1 MSSTEAT
8 EGAEAAEKSCHH
20 RATEFTEGLVFFAG
34 THVYIE
40 LHAASA
46 FSFLDGAS
54 LPEALVERAAALG
67 YPAMA
72 LLERDGVYG
81 APRFHQAAKRAGL
94 KAIVGAELTLAEPG
108 PFDSRVIGGGAQAR
122 RPVAGG
128 TIVRLPVLV
137 ESRDGYRN
145 LCRLIT
151 RMKLGPSIRSGR
163 PGHAEGGAAKGE
175 GSLTLEDL
183 DGQVGGLVA
192 LVGRA
197 ALAGRRFGVGGLV
210 DRLVGIFGTSSLRI
224 EIQRHLLRD
233 EEADNQA
240 LRDLASA
247 FHVPIVATNGV
258 RFATPADRPLYD
270 VLTCIR
276 HKTTLERAGRRLSWN
291 AERYLKS
298 PDAMARLFA
307 DLPDAIAGT
316 RELADR
322 LTYTMADL
330 GYRFPEYPVP
340 AGETMASF
348 LRKIT
353 QVGAHER
360 YRPYHDRARRQVE
373 RELALIEKLDLAGY
387 FLIVWDIV
395 NFCRQQDILVQGR
408 GSAAN
413 SAVCYSLGITAVDP
427 VGMDL
432 LFERFLSEER
442 GEWPDI
448 DIDLP
453 SGDRREQVIQHVYA
467 KYGKLGA
474 AMTANVI
481 TYRGRSAAREVGKVL
496 SIEPAQV
503 ERLAKIMN
511 HFEWVDPKETL
522 ERNLRDAGIDAGM
535 PVVRTFGNLWQR
547 IQDLPRHLGQHSG
560 GMVLCQGRLDDVV
573 PLENASMP
581 GRVVVQWD
589 KDDCADMGIIK
600 VDLLGL
606 GMMAV
611 LQDALQLV
619 NSVRTFRADLIDEA
633 VLEPDERVL
642 SAASPVRGHPCEVP
656 EPVIDIAHLP
666 PNDPAVYRMLQEADT
681 IGIFQVESR
690 AQMATLPR
698 LKPKCFYDIVVEV
711 AIIRPGPI
719 VGQMVHPYLKRRQG
733 REPVAYPH
741 PSLEPILA
749 RTLGVPLFQ
758 EQLLRMAMV
767 AAGFSGGEAEE
778 LRRAFGFKRSEKR
791 MQQIEGKLR
800 AGMSK
805 RGITGEAA
813 EGIIRSI
820 TSFAL
825 YGFPESHAASFALL
839 VYASAYL
846 KAHYPAAFYTAML
859 NNQPMGFYH
868 PATLVK
874 DAQRHGVRFA
884 PIDVQE
890 SDWTCRV
897 EADGRVRLGLMSVNG
912 LRQEVGRRVA
922 ERLRPERCASLTAS
936 PAVPPGTSRCP
947 KCGCDDPSMLEDTLT
962 GEARRSAAGAKAGR
976 FCNICAHEWAALAQ
990 ASAPEVGSAETLAPK
1005 AAPKA
1010 GSASAPYASIDDLIA
1025 RTGIRRDELATLAEI
1040 GALNALGYDRRSA
1053 LWQIEKAVRPAGAL
1067 FAGREGT
1074 EGAEPAEETPVCSPP
1089 PPAGDTSPL
1098 HPMTPSE
1105 RLMADYAGTSLTIGP
1120 HPVAHRRAEL
1130 ALRGVL
1136 RASDLPQGRHG
1147 RRVRVAGAV
1156 ITRQRPGTAKGF
1168 VFLTLEDETG
1178 IANIIVRPDLYAEQR
1193 GIIVGAPYLL
1203 VEGTLQIQ
1211 EGVTSVKAERVASLA
1226 GGPPPESHDFR

>member
-1 MSSTEAT
+1 M
-8 EGAEAAEKSCHH
+8 
-20 RATEFTEGLVFFAG
+20 
-34 THVYIE
+34 YIE

-54 LPEALVERAAALG
+54 LPEALVDRAASLG
-67 YPAMA
+67 YPSLA
-72 LLERDGVYG
+72 LLDRDGVYG
-81 APRFHQAAKRAGL
+81 APRFHQAATRAGL
-94 KAIVGAELTLAEPG
+94 KAIIGAEL
-108 PFDSRVIGGGAQAR
+108 SV
-122 RPVAGG
+122 VAHRTSLSAPRKGIAPYEQPIAG
-128 TIVRLPVLV
+128 SEERLFRLPVLV
-137 ESRDGYRN
+137 ESQTGYRN
-145 LCRLIT
+145 LCRLVS
-151 RMKLGPSIRSGR
+151 RMKLRS
-163 PGHAEGGAAKGE
+163 PKGE
-175 GSLTLEDL
+175 GALALDEL
-183 DGQVGGLVA
+183 DGHTAGLVA
-192 LVGRA
+192 LVGRS
-197 ALAGRRFGVGGLV
+197 ALSGPRFGVGGLV
-210 DRLVGIFGTSSLRI
+210 DRIVGTFGATQTYVEL
-224 EIQRHLLRD
+224 QRHLLRD
-233 EEADNQA
+233 EESDNQA
-240 LRDLASA
+240 LVELASA
-247 FHVPIVATNGV
+247 FHVPVIATNGV
-258 RFATPADRPLYD
+258 RFADPSDRPLYD
-270 VLTCIR
+270 ALTCIR
-276 HKTTLERAGRRLSWN
+276 HKTTLERAGRKLTWN
-291 AERYLKS
+291 AERYLKA
-298 PDAMARLFA
+298 PDAMARLFS
-307 DLPDAIAGT
+307 DLPGAVAETCALAG
-316 RELADR
+316 R

-353 QVGAHER
+353 QAGARER
-360 YRPYHDRARRQVE
+360 YRPYHERARRQIE
-373 RELALIEKLDLAGY
+373 RELDLIEKLDLAGY

-432 LFERFLSEER
+432 LFERFLSEQR

-448 DIDLP
+448 DLDLP
-453 SGDRREQVIQHVYA
+453 SGDRRERAIQQVYE
-467 KYGKLGA
+467 KYGKFGAAPGGPKA

-496 SIEPAQV
+496 AIEPAQV
-503 ERLAKIMN
+503 DRLAKVMN
-511 HFEWVDPKETL
+511 HFEWTDPKETL
-522 ERNLRDAGIDAGM
+522 DRNLREVGLDFQHPTIQ
-535 PVVRTFGNLWQR
+535 TFGRLWQQ

-560 GMVLCQGRLDDVV
+560 GMVICQGRLDDIV

-581 GRVVVQWD
+581 GRVVIQWD
-589 KDDCADMGIIK
+589 KDDCADMGIVK

-606 GMMAV
+606 GMMSV
-611 LQDALQLV
+611 IQDALTLV
-619 NSVRTFRADLIDEA
+619 NAGIRHDEDDGSDRAPSAERRPFGRLRVVPSAVEGRAPDLD
-633 VLEPDERVL
+633 L
-642 SAASPVRGHPCEVP
+642 
-656 EPVIDIAHLP
+656 AHLP
-666 PNDPAVYRMLQEADT
+666 PDDPAVYRMLQEADT

-698 LKPKCFYDIVVEV
+698 LRPERFYDIVVEV

-733 REPVAYPH
+733 VEPVVYPH

-800 AGMSK
+800 AGMA
-805 RGITGEAA
+805 RQGITGAAA
-813 EGIIRSI
+813 EEILRSI

-846 KAHYPAAFYTAML
+846 KAHYPAAFYTAIL

-884 PIDVQE
+884 PIDVQA
-890 SDWTCRV
+890 SGWDCRV
-897 EADGRVRLGLMSVNG
+897 EPDGRVRLGLIYVNG
-912 LRQEVGRRVA
+912 LRAEIGKLIATGR
-922 ERLRPERCASLTAS
+922 ERLRPERGAGGKPAEGRPPSESAWGWGPTRSDKCRQNADGTHTADL
-936 PAVPPGTSRCP
+936 SRCP
-947 KCGCDDPSMLEDTLT
+947 KCGADDQSMIEETAT
-962 GEARRSAAGAKAGR
+962 GGS
-976 FCNICAHEWAALAQ
+976 FCNICAHEWGTV
-990 ASAPEVGSAETLAPK
+990 ASREPSPERRAPSPER
-1005 AAPKA
+1005 
-1010 GSASAPYASIDDLIA
+1010 PYSSIEDLIT
-1025 RTGIRRDELATLAEI
+1025 RTRVRRDELATLAEI
-1040 GALNALGYDRRSA
+1040 GALNSLGHHRRSA
-1053 LWQIEKAVRPAGAL
+1053 LWQIERAVRPAGEL
-1067 FAGREGT
+1067 FEG
-1074 EGAEPAEETPVCSPP
+1074 EPRVPSPE
-1089 PPAGDTSPL
+1089 PPAPSAERRAPSPEPPVPSPESPL
-1098 HPMTPSE
+1098 KPMTIPE

-1120 HPVAHRRAEL
+1120 HPLAFRRAEL

-1136 RASDLPQGRHG
+1136 RASDLPRGRQG

-1178 IANIIVRPDLYAEQR
+1178 IVNIIVRPDLFSEQKR
-1193 GIIVGAPYLL
+1193 AIIGEPYLI

-1211 EGVTSVKAERVASLA
+1211 EGVTSVKAERVIGLS
-1226 GGPPPESHDFR
+1226 GDGPEPQSHDFR

>member
-1 MSSTEAT
+1 M
-8 EGAEAAEKSCHH
+8 
-20 RATEFTEGLVFFAG
+20 
-34 THVYIE
+34 YIE
-40 LHAASA
+40 LHASSA

-54 LPEALVERAAALG
+54 LPEALIDRAAALG
-67 YPAMA
+67 YPALA
-72 LLERDGVYG
+72 LLDRDGVYG
-81 APRFHQAAKRAGL
+81 APRFHLAAKKAGI
-94 KAIVGAELTLAEPG
+94 KAIIGAELTIANRGSRTEGRGSDAGSRPS
-108 PFDSRVIGGGAQAR
+108 DSIFY
-122 RPVAGG
+122 
-128 TIVRLPVLV
+128 LPVLI
-137 ESRDGYRN
+137 ESQQGYRN
-145 LCRLIT
+145 LCRLLT
-151 RMKLGPSIRSGR
+151 MMKMRAP
-163 PGHAEGGAAKGE
+163 KGE
-175 GSLTLEDL
+175 GALTLDEL
-183 DGQVGGLVA
+183 DGSTSGLIA
-192 LVGRA
+192 LGGRA
-197 ALAGRRFGVGGLV
+197 MLNAARFGVGGLI
-210 DRLVGIFGTSSLRI
+210 DRLVGVFGRDNTYL
-224 EIQRHLLRD
+224 ELQRHLLRD
-233 EEADNQA
+233 EEADNHA

-258 RFATPADRPLYD
+258 RFAEPLDRPLYD

-276 HKTTLERAGRRLSWN
+276 HKTTIDRAGRRLSWN

-298 PDAMARLFA
+298 PGQMAKLFD
-307 DLPDAIAGT
+307 DLPEAVHAS

-340 AGETMASF
+340 DGETMASF
-348 LRKIT
+348 LRHIT
-353 QVGAHER
+353 QAGARER
-360 YRPYHDRARRQVE
+360 YRPLEPRAARQIE
-373 RELALIEKLDLAGY
+373 RELHLIEKLDLAGY

-395 NFCRQQDILVQGR
+395 NFCRQQGILVQGR

-448 DIDLP
+448 DLDLP
-453 SGDRREQVIQHVYA
+453 SGDRRERVIQHIYQ
-467 KYGKLGA
+467 KYGRLGA

-496 SIEPAQV
+496 SIEPDLV
-503 ERLAKIMN
+503 DTLAKVMN
-511 HFEWVDPKETL
+511 QFEWVDPKETL
-522 ERNLRDAGIDAGM
+522 ARNLRDAGLDGQHPTIQL
-535 PVVRTFGNLWQR
+535 FGQLWQR

-560 GMVLCQGRLDDVV
+560 GMVICQGRLDDVV

-581 GRVVVQWD
+581 DRVVIQWD
-589 KDDCADMGIIK
+589 KDDCADMGIVK

-611 LQDALQLV
+611 LQDALEVV
-619 NSVRTFRADLIDEA
+619 NSSMRGAPAAGAEGESSSPEARPSALDPRPSALDL
-633 VLEPDERVL
+633 
-642 SAASPVRGHPCEVP
+642 
-656 EPVIDIAHLP
+656 AHLP

-698 LKPKCFYDIVVEV
+698 LRPETFYDIVVEV

-733 REPVAYPH
+733 QEEVTYPH
-741 PSLEPILA
+741 PSLQPILE

-778 LRRAFGFKRSEKR
+778 LRRAFGFKRSERR
-791 MQQIEGKLR
+791 MQQVEAKLR
-800 AGMSK
+800 AGMT
-805 RGITGEAA
+805 RQGITGDAA
-813 EGIIRSI
+813 EEIIRSI

-846 KAHYPAAFYTAML
+846 KAHYPAAFYAAML

-868 PATLVK
+868 PSTLVK

-884 PIDVQE
+884 SIDVQV
-890 SDWTCRV
+890 SDWLCRV
-897 EADGRVRLGLMSVNG
+897 EPDGRVRLGLMYVNG
-912 LRQEVGRRVA
+912 LRQEVGKAIEGCSEIRGPRSEGRGPTFA
-922 ERLRPERCASLTAS
+922 EMTEAT
-936 PAVPPGTSRCP
+936 VSRCP
-947 KCGCDDPSMLEDTLT
+947 KCGCDDESMLETLHT
-962 GEARRSAAGAKAGR
+962 HEH
-976 FCNICAHEWAALAQ
+976 FCNICSHLWPVSEPSVPSAALGPRP
-990 ASAPEVGSAETLAPK
+990 SALGPRFPSL
-1005 AAPKA
+1005 
-1010 GSASAPYASIDDLIA
+1010 DDLIR
-1025 RTGIRRDELATLAEI
+1025 RTGVRRDEIATLAEI
-1040 GALNALGYDRRSA
+1040 GALNAFGYDRRTA
-1053 LWQIEKAVRPAGAL
+1053 LWQVEQAMRPVGAL
-1067 FAGREGT
+1067 FADADAVNAQCSMLN
-1074 EGAEPAEETPVCSPP
+1074 AEPPDPETR
-1089 PPAGDTSPL
+1089 SPL
-1098 HPMTPSE
+1098 RPMTTPE
-1105 RLMADYAGTSLTIGP
+1105 RLLADYSGTSLTIGP
-1120 HPVAHRRAEL
+1120 HPMSMRRTEL

-1136 RASDLPQGRHG
+1136 RAIDLPRGRHG

-1178 IANIIVRPDLYAEQR
+1178 IANIIVRPDLFSEQR
-1193 GIIVGAPYLL
+1193 ATIVTEPYLL

-1211 EGVTSVKAERVASLA
+1211 EGVTSVKAERLHAI
-1226 GGPPPESHDFR
+1226 GGGSPPIESHNFR